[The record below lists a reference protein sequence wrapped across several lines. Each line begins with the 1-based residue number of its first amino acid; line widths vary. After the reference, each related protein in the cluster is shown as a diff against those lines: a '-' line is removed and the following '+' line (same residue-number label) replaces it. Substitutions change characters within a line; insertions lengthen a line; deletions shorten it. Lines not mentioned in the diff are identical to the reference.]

1 MMLRML
7 FSLANQ
13 ANAHQSPL
21 TLASTETGL
30 NRKTFIHFGSQESK
44 SCGALIQIY
53 FHSGSMRIGKDFIL
67 FTKKDNK
74 LTCLFLSRTF
84 HEEEGLDEVR
94 V

>member
-13 ANAHQSPL
+13 ANVHQNPL
-21 TLASTETGL
+21 RLASMETDL
-30 NRKTFIHFGSQESK
+30 NRKTVIHLVGQVNK
-44 SCGALIQIY
+44 SCSALILIY
-53 FHSGSMRIGKDFIL
+53 FHRGSMRIGKDFIL

-94 V
+94 L

>member
-1 MMLRML
+1 MTPRML

-21 TLASTETGL
+21 RLASTETDL
-30 NRKTFIHFGSQESK
+30 NRKTIIHFVGQVYEACS
-44 SCGALIQIY
+44 ALILIY

-94 V
+94 L